1 MAREMKDSGIEWIGE
16 IPADWNIVRIGTQY
30 TERKT
35 KVSDTEYPPLSVTMK
50 GIVPQLATAA
60 KTDAHDDRKLVCKG
74 DFAIN
79 SRSDRRGSCGISA
92 YDGSVSLI
100 NTIMCPRD
108 EMNPE
113 YYDWLFH
120 STMFSDEFYKWGH
133 GIVDD
138 LWTTN
143 WQDMKRISIPEPTL
157 EEQARIAKYL
167 TKVCAEIDSVIAKTK
182 ATIEEYTKLKQ
193 SIVVDAITKGIRGD
207 RLMKDSGI
215 EWIGEIPAD
224 WNIKVA
230 FQMFKQVKKKNEGL
244 VEQNLLSLS
253 YGKIKRR
260 NIDAVGGL
268 LPESFDSY
276 NIIEKDDIVLRLTDL
291 QNDQTSLRVGLANER
306 GIVTSAYLTLRNQS
320 ANTPLYLYYYLHS
333 FDLCKGFYGMGAGV
347 RQGLN
352 WDGLKLLKFALP
364 SVEEQM
370 EITEYLEKKCS
381 EIDAL
386 IEKKTALLAEMETY
400 KKSVIYEYV
409 TGKKDITTESEQTV
423 TVVYPYFPA
432 VLTTNKARFAQ
443 AILMSK
449 ILDSNVSFMG
459 RVKLE
464 KMLFTI
470 EYSLGFDFD
479 TEYHREAA
487 GPLDSSIYECEKIIS
502 HANKWFYVN
511 TSSYGVSYK
520 PQKDMSKYKKYYE
533 RYFSD
538 YNEEIE
544 RIIDVFKNYSLE
556 KAEIIATLYGA
567 WNDFIID
574 KKQFTDE
581 DIVVE
586 VLTNW
591 NDSKKRFSKE
601 VWLRAIE
608 SMKKNNIVPKGY
620 GKHTIIKEVDQ

>member
-1 MAREMKDSGIEWIGE
+1 
-16 IPADWNIVRIGTQY
+16 
-30 TERKT
+30 
-35 KVSDTEYPPLSVTMK
+35 
-50 GIVPQLATAA
+50 
-60 KTDAHDDRKLVCKG
+60 
-74 DFAIN
+74 
-79 SRSDRRGSCGISA
+79 
-92 YDGSVSLI
+92 
-100 NTIMCPRD
+100 MCPRD

>member
-1 MAREMKDSGIEWIGE
+1 MKDSGIEWIGE

>member
-30 TERKT
+30 IERKT

-100 NTIMCPRD
+100 NTILCPRD

-230 FQMFKQVKKKNEGL
+230 FQMFKQVKRKNEGL

-268 LPESFDSY
+268 LPESFDGY

-320 ANTPLYLYYYLHS
+320 ANTPLYLYYCLHS

-409 TGKKDITTESEQTV
+409 TGKKAITTESEQTV

-443 AILMSK
+443 AVLMSK
-449 ILDSNVSFMG
+449 ILDSNVSYMG

-470 EYSLGFDFD
+470 EHSLGFDFD

-502 HANKWFYVN
+502 RNTKWFYVN
-511 TSSYGVSYK
+511 SSSYGVSYK
-520 PQKDMSKYKKYYE
+520 PQKDMSNYKKYYE

-544 RIIDVFKNYSLE
+544 RIIAVFKNYSLE

-581 DIVVE
+581 DIVIE

-608 SMKKNNIVPKGY
+608 SMRKNNIVPKGY
-620 GKHTIIKEVDQ
+620 GKHTIIKEVD